1 MTQKTESSGQVPVE
15 RAEAFAVDLSNCD
28 REPIH
33 ILGIIQPFGF
43 LVAVTP
49 DWMVARVSQN
59 LADFTG
65 TSAQDALGQPLS
77 FLFEREAI
85 HTIRNRLTT
94 LRGPDAVERI
104 FSVPL
109 LAGRRTSRCILP
121 GARS

>member
-1 MTQKTESSGQVPVE
+1 MNRVPNFSAPFFVGALLPARMTQKTESSGQVPVE

-65 TSAQDALGQPLS
+65 
-77 FLFEREAI
+77 R
-85 HTIRNRLTT
+85 
-94 LRGPDAVERI
+94 V
-104 FSVPL
+104 
-109 LAGRRTSRCILP
+109 RRTRSGSRC
-121 GARS
+121 RSCSSGKPSTPSAIA